1 MQSIS
6 VWAIG
11 EHTVV
16 CLTRVHTWIPE
27 CCIWW
32 FHKQSGIMETY
43 HSFCSMVS
51 SQRIDLLQPLEYTGI
66 ITGAKYLKRQSS
78 NLAVGTSFLS
88 LLSVL
93 LRLD

>member
-1 MQSIS
+1 MS

-16 CLTRVHTWIPE
+16 SYNSVFGGFNT
-27 CCIWW
+27 
-32 FHKQSGIMETY
+32 QNDIMETH

-51 SQRIDLLQPLEYTGI
+51 FLLIELLQPLEYIGA
-66 ITGAKYLKRQSS
+66 ITGAKYLKGSTS
-78 NLAVGTSFLS
+78 NLAVGTSLLS

-93 LRLD
+93 PRLGLVRS